1 MALPAVTKKSNY
13 VKGGG
18 VFRIATRDSTGPH
31 GFFDPGNV
39 PSIELERTVETSEHQ
54 EARSGS
60 FQTDKVFTT
69 SESNTITV
77 TLESMTLQNFALFMG
92 AEVDEITV
100 ASGTVTDEELRGAT
114 RGASWALGVTQAN
127 PEGVRKITSFTS
139 LEIKATARSDGME
152 LTIGQVISASG
163 VAYVCTVAGNAG
175 GSPPTY
181 PTGGATA
188 SDGDAT
194 IKHLGPVAVAVD
206 DDFSVSLDPASVELV
221 GSSTAD
227 VNLAIARMP
236 SGYKLTLL
244 ATYVRAAD
252 TLQRMVPLSAEQE
265 YFCRF
270 DGQAAQGTPLNFVA
284 PYCTV
289 TGNGTSQWVNAD
301 QPQNFQLT
309 ISALKRDADV
319 PAIVPFGA
327 TTEIPWI

>member
-69 SESNTITV
+69 SESNTITL
-77 TLESMTLQNFALFMG
+77 TMESMTLQNFALFMG
-92 AEVDEITV
+92 AEVEEITV
-100 ASGTVTDEELRGAT
+100 ASGTVTDEELRGAA

-139 LEIKATARSDGME
+139 LEIKGAARANSTAVAVGD
-152 LTIGQVISASG
+152 VITASS
-163 VAYVCTVAGNAG
+163 VAYVVTVAGTTGA
-175 GSPPTY
+175 SPPTY
-181 PTGGATA
+181 PTGGATVA
-188 SDGDAT
+188 DGTAT
-194 IKHLGPVAVAVD
+194 IKHLGPVALTVTN
-206 DDFSVSLDPASVELV
+206 DFVVSLDPASIELV

-244 ATYVRAAD
+244 ATYERSAD
-252 TLQRMVPLSAEQE
+252 TLQRLVPLSAEQE

-327 TTEIPWI
+327 TTEIPWS